1 LNSFLY
7 ENQAEITCMDKREED
22 QHILEQFA
30 RIYCRG
36 KHNMS
41 NGELCA
47 DCQDL
52 LAYSFKRLERCPQD
66 PKPSCKHCEI
76 HCYKPAYREK
86 IREVMRY
93 SGKRLV
99 LHGRLDLLWHYLF

>member
-1 LNSFLY
+1 VN
-7 ENQAEITCMDKREED
+7 KREKD

-30 RIYCRG
+30 SIYCRG
-36 KHNMS
+36 KHDVL

-52 LAYSFKRLERCPQD
+52 LAYALERLERCPQD

-93 SGKRLV
+93 SGKRIIF
-99 LHGRLDLLWHYLF
+99 HGRFDLLWHYLF